1 MNIFVLFTD
10 GLLGPRGLMEATE
23 MCTQECLVLGH
34 SDNCW
39 MPPKSPASTYGG
51 GQNEW
56 TKDKLLNG
64 HTLNRGWKS
73 SHEHFGDRK
82 SFGVGGVGVSG
93 HITDIP
99 LASLKSYQASSGTEN
114 PKEQQL

>member
-1 MNIFVLFTD
+1 
-10 GLLGPRGLMEATE
+10 MEATE

-39 MPPKSPASTYGG
+39 MPPKSPSSTYGS
-51 GQNEW
+51 GQSEW

-64 HTLNRGWKS
+64 HTLIRGWKS
-73 SHEHFGDRK
+73 GHEQFGEHK
-82 SFGVGGVGVSG
+82 AFGIGGVGG
-93 HITDIP
+93 HIAEIP
-99 LASLKSYQASSGTEN
+99 LASLKSYQAFSGSEN